1 LLDEPDLLNLWT
13 CRFAEVRLSNT
24 VEVAEGKTMTKI
36 LSKTAVLAKWL
47 TAPVALLVAMPA
59 LAGAC
64 CVVGALCCGLPC
76 CD

>member
-1 LLDEPDLLNLWT
+1 LI
-13 CRFAEVRLSNT
+13 LSNI

-47 TAPVALLVAMPA
+47 MAPVALLVAMPA

>member
-1 LLDEPDLLNLWT
+1 MSNPRRLLH
-13 CRFAEVRLSNT
+13 FALQSLKVT
-24 VEVAEGKTMTKI
+24 AMTKI
-36 LSKTAVLAKWL
+36 LSKTAVLAKSKWPKWL
-47 TAPVALLVAMPA
+47 AAPVALLVSMPA

>member
-1 LLDEPDLLNLWT
+1 MI
-13 CRFAEVRLSNT
+13 
-24 VEVAEGKTMTKI
+24 KITKI
-36 LSKTAVLAKWL
+36 LSKTAVLAKSKWPKWL
-47 TAPVALLVAMPA
+47 AAPVALLVSMPA

>member
-1 LLDEPDLLNLWT
+1 LQK
-13 CRFAEVRLSNT
+13 FVLSNI
-24 VEVAEGKTMTKI
+24 VEGKTMTMTQI

>member
-1 LLDEPDLLNLWT
+1 MT
-13 CRFAEVRLSNT
+13 
-24 VEVAEGKTMTKI
+24 KITKI

-47 TAPVALLVAMPA
+47 AAPVALLVAMPA

>member
-1 LLDEPDLLNLWT
+1 MNLLN
-13 CRFAEVRLSNT
+13 RLSHI
-24 VEVAEGKTMTKI
+24 VEVAEGKPMTKITKI

-47 TAPVALLVAMPA
+47 AAPVALLVAMPA

-64 CVVGALCCGLPC
+64 CVVGALCCGLLC